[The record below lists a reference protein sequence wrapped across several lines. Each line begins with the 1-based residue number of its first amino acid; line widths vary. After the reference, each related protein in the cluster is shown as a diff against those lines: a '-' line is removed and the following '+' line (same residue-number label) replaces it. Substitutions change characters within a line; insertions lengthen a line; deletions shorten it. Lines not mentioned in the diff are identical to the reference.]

1 MTYVRETKSF
11 DLVIAKVRRLSF
23 DFQVELLLSVRFSLI
38 IEKK

>member
-1 MTYVRETKSF
+1 MPYVREKKSF

-23 DFQVELLLSVRFSLI
+23 DFQVELVLSVRFSLI

>member
-1 MTYVRETKSF
+1 MTYVREKKSF

-23 DFQVELLLSVRFSLI
+23 GFQVELVLSVRFSLI

>member
-11 DLVIAKVRRLSF
+11 DLVIAKVRRLGF
-23 DFQVELLLSVRFSLI
+23 DFQVELVLSVRFSLI